1 MRMMTIR
8 KHLRLALLA
17 CVCLPSW
24 ANAMI
29 ATGPGGGPGGGPGAR
44 AAEPGKSVIVA
55 APTSANGPTVE
66 WVTAVIGG
74 LQLARGEIT
83 LRGKPV
89 ALHPTRLRV
98 LTSDGRRGELA
109 MLHVGQAIRFALD
122 DAPAPGRRIV
132 LIQIER

>member
-1 MRMMTIR
+1 MRMMKIR

-29 ATGPGGGPGGGPGAR
+29 AIGPGGGSVAK

-98 LTSDGRRGELA
+98 LTSDGQRGELA

>member
-1 MRMMTIR
+1 MSNIHIRMS
-8 KHLRLALLA
+8 LRRGLLA
-17 CVCLPSW
+17 CVCLPCW
-24 ANAMI
+24 ATAMI
-29 ATGPGGGPGGGPGAR
+29 ATGPAVDSVASPAKPGQ
-44 AAEPGKSVIVA
+44 SVIVA

-66 WVTAVIGG
+66 WVSAVIGG
-74 LQLARGEIT
+74 LQLARSEIT

-89 ALHPTRLRV
+89 ALHPTRLQV

>member
-29 ATGPGGGPGGGPGAR
+29 ATGPGDGSVAR

-66 WVTAVIGG
+66 WVTAVIDG

-122 DAPAPGRRIV
+122 DAPAPDRRIV